1 MMNIFRSGQNGRLMF
16 CRKSQPKIPAYA
28 SLLSLILAHLSYLV
42 LISGMLFAPDTH
54 AAEPQKVVLFV
65 RELRSE
71 SGEILPLRDNVR
83 NVLTYFE
90 RQLHI
95 QFEIHRYPLTRIL
108 AYTKNGEGLVF
119 GLSKNRER
127 LSQLVFSE
135 AIYAN
140 TVWMITRSDN
150 TFNFDSITDLKGKT
164 IGIVRGASYGDDFDK
179 QSNVLFKVED
189 DVSSHSSRLKKL
201 LNKRMD
207 IMLLSTSF
215 TQAADVEN
223 HLRQELR
230 AEGQTD
236 EQTIQSGFVVL
247 NKPLMSDDLHFA
259 VAPGAGEVW
268 INKLNQAIING
279 RKSGEIARLINAV
292 KK

>member
-1 MMNIFRSGQNGRLMF
+1 MLCHHRWTGLQKSCHFFVQTVARLAF
-16 CRKSQPKIPAYA
+16 ISTLLFIPQ
-28 SLLSLILAHLSYLV
+28 
-42 LISGMLFAPDTH
+42 AP

-95 QFEIHRYPLTRIL
+95 QFEIRRYPMARIF
-108 AYTKNGEGLVF
+108 AYVKNGDGIAF

-127 LSQLVFSE
+127 LSQFVFSE
-135 AIYAN
+135 PIYAT
-140 TVWMITRSDN
+140 TVWLITRSDN
-150 TFNFDSITDLKGKT
+150 VFNFDSITDLKGKT

-207 IMLLSTSF
+207 IMLLSTSY
-215 TQAADVEN
+215 TQATDVEN
-223 HLRQELR
+223 SLRQELR
-230 AEGQTD
+230 SEGQTD

-259 VAPGAGEVW
+259 ATPGVGEVW
-268 INKLNQAIING
+268 MNKLNQAIING
-279 RKSGEIARLINAV
+279 KKSGEIARLINSV

>member
-1 MMNIFRSGQNGRLMF
+1 MF
-16 CRKSQPKIPAYA
+16 CRKSPSGIWKRA
-28 SLLSLILAHLSYLV
+28 SFLSLSLAYLILT
-42 LISGMLFAPDTH
+42 SGMFFVSEAP
-54 AAEPQKVVLFV
+54 AAEPQKVVLFL

-83 NVLTYFE
+83 AVLTYFE

-95 QFEIHRYPLTRIL
+95 QFEIHRYPLPRIL
-108 AYTKNGEGLVF
+108 AYAKNGEGIVF

-135 AIYAN
+135 AVYAN
-140 TVWMITRSDN
+140 TVWMIARSDN
-150 TFNFDSITDLKGKT
+150 MFKFDSIADLKGKT

-189 DVSSHSSRLKKL
+189 DVSSNSSRLKKL

-207 IMLLSTSF
+207 VMLLSTSF
-215 TQAADVEN
+215 TQAVDVEN
-223 HLRQELR
+223 YLRQGFR
-230 AEGQTD
+230 VEGQTD
-236 EQTIQSGFVVL
+236 EQNIQPGFVVL

-259 VAPGAGEVW
+259 TAPGAGEVW
-268 INKLNQAIING
+268 INKLNQAIISG
-279 RKSGEIARLINAV
+279 KKSGEIARLINTV
-292 KK
+292 NK

>member
-1 MMNIFRSGQNGRLMF
+1 MF
-16 CRKSQPKIPAYA
+16 FVSE
-28 SLLSLILAHLSYLV
+28 
-42 LISGMLFAPDTH
+42 AP

-83 NVLTYFE
+83 AVLTYFE

-95 QFEIHRYPLTRIL
+95 QFEIHRYPLPRIL
-108 AYTKNGEGLVF
+108 AYAKNGEGIVF

-135 AIYAN
+135 AVYAN
-140 TVWMITRSDN
+140 TVWMIARSDN
-150 TFNFDSITDLKGKT
+150 TFKFDSIADLKGRT

-189 DVSSHSSRLKKL
+189 DVSSNSSRLKKL

-207 IMLLSTSF
+207 VMLLSTSF
-215 TQAADVEN
+215 TQAVDVEN
-223 HLRQELR
+223 YLRQGFR
-230 AEGQTD
+230 VEGQTD
-236 EQTIQSGFVVL
+236 EQNMQSGFVVL

-259 VAPGAGEVW
+259 TAPGAGEVW
-268 INKLNQAIING
+268 INKLNQAIISG
-279 RKSGEIARLINAV
+279 KKSGEIARLINTMN
-292 KK
+292 K